1 MSDAKYVVRSKQLA
15 APIPVDFE
23 EADGSVIT
31 VLFASPALGAM
42 DSMAPRPGR
51 TLKVSQYMFSLLV
64 ECALPNQPWITV
76 EWFKERVDMRALPVI
91 WKLLAELVPNEAEED
106 EEAEAEEE

>member
-15 APIPVDFE
+15 VPIPVDFE

-31 VLFASPALGAM
+31 VLFVSPALGAM
-42 DSMAPRPGR
+42 DSMTPRPGR
-51 TLKVSQYMFSLLV
+51 TLKASQYMFSLLV

-91 WKLLAELVPNEAEED
+91 GKLLAELVPNEAEED